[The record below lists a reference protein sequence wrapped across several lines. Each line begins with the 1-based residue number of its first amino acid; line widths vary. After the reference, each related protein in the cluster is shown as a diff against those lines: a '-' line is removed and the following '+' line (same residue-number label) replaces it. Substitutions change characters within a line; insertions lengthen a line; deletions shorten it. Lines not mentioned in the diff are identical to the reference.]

1 MKLIITEEQYRL
13 LIEGEGRLLPVPE
26 DMWNQ
31 DGGITKIYSLFEKT
45 RDTKNWVG
53 IKVVGD
59 LSLTYE
65 DDKHLKDFCEYLVEV
80 TGDFD
85 MANRKRFEFPLLVKV
100 DGDVN
105 IANSDID
112 FPKLRYVGG
121 DFRGRGSD
129 TEELPELEYVGG
141 SLSLRETFIQDLP
154 KLKYVGDV
162 LNIMDS
168 SLSKKTTEEEL
179 RSKINVEGNIWL

>member
-1 MKLIITEEQYRL
+1 MKLIITEEQYKL

-31 DGGITKIYSLFEKT
+31 EDGITKIYSLFEKT
-45 RDTKNWVG
+45 KDTKNWVG
-53 IKVVGD
+53 IKVFGY
-59 LSLTYE
+59 LSLEYE
-65 DDKHLKDFCEYLVEV
+65 NDKHLKDFCKYLVEV

-85 MANRKRFEFPLLVKV
+85 MSNRKRFEFPLLVKV

-129 TEELPELEYVGG
+129 TEKLPELEYVGG

-154 KLKYVGDV
+154 KLQYVGDV

-168 SLSKKTTEEEL
+168 PLSKKTTEEEL

>member
-13 LIEGEGRLLPVPE
+13 LIEGEGKILPVPE

-31 DGGITKIYSLFEKT
+31 DGGITNIYNLFEKT
-45 RDTKNWVG
+45 KDIKNWVG
-53 IKVVGD
+53 IKVIGD

-65 DDKHLKDFCEYLVEV
+65 DDKHLKDFCKYLVEV
-80 TGDFD
+80 TGDFE
-85 MANRKRFEFPLLVKV
+85 MSNRKRFEFPLLIKV

-141 SLSLRETFIQDLP
+141 SLWLRETFIQDLP

-162 LNIMDS
+162 LNAMYS

-179 RSKINVEGNIWL
+179 RSKINVGGNIWL